1 MLDSRFI
8 RNVAII
14 AHDGAGKTALTE
26 ALLRHDAPGRASS
39 DGSTSRLDADPE
51 EAKRNFTVSTHITFA
66 EHDSVLLSLLDTAG
80 FSDFLTDADRSM
92 AVCEGGLLL
101 VSAVSGVKHQTER
114 HWEMAAERSLPL
126 VACVN
131 KLDRDRASFLRALD
145 DMEKTLGAK
154 PVALQLPIG
163 LGESFTGV
171 VDLVSMRA
179 HVYARRSDG
188 KFGGFIDEEIPPELL
203 VEAKRLR
210 ARLVEAVAGT
220 DDLLLERYLD
230 GLEPGEHQ
238 MRDAIASAV
247 LGRRFLPVV
256 ACAARPGVGV
266 RDVAQTLVDYL
277 PSPLSRREIRGTSLG
292 PGGPISLARPTRR
305 DAPATLLAFRNT
317 LDPHIGR
324 LTALRVFAGTVK
336 PGMQLLNTRTGHQE
350 VVSRIVRID
359 GNVLHELQEAGA
371 GELIGLQRLKDVKV
385 GDTLVLSEPNA
396 IPLQLDLIGRP
407 KRVIAYALKFDRDQ
421 DEMAGAALHKLLEE
435 DPSLELVRDLE
446 TGETLLKG
454 MGQVHVEVAV
464 EKLLRKFGVHVYLEL
479 PHPPYHETI
488 ARTAEARGRCK
499 RQSSGRAQYGD
510 CVLQISPAPRGAGIL
525 FEDAVAGGNI
535 PRGFIPSVEHG
546 LREAAQRGPLGDFPV
561 VDVRVRLVDG
571 SFHAVDSSDQAF
583 RLAGSMAFKNALAL
597 ARPVLLEPY
606 MRLEIVVPDETLGE
620 VIADLTARR
629 GKILGMEPSSKG
641 TVIHAQAPQAEL
653 RTYAPELRG
662 MTRGLGYFTMELTG
676 YEEVPTHEAQR
687 VLAARHAE
695 QEKGLLTVNHP
706 KGRA

>member
-238 MRDAIASAV
+238 MRDAIASGGASSRWWRA
-247 LGRRFLPVV
+247 RRGPAW
-256 ACAARPGVGV
+256 ACATWRRRWWTTCRARSRGGRSGALRSAPAGPSRSRARPGGT
-266 RDVAQTLVDYL
+266 RPRRCS
-277 PSPLSRREIRGTSLG
+277 PS
-292 PGGPISLARPTRR
+292 ATRS
-305 DAPATLLAFRNT
+305 
-317 LDPHIGR
+317 
-324 LTALRVFAGTVK
+324 
-336 PGMQLLNTRTGHQE
+336 TRT
-350 VVSRIVRID
+350 S
-359 GNVLHELQEAGA
+359 
-371 GELIGLQRLKDVKV
+371 
-385 GDTLVLSEPNA
+385 
-396 IPLQLDLIGRP
+396 
-407 KRVIAYALKFDRDQ
+407 
-421 DEMAGAALHKLLEE
+421 
-435 DPSLELVRDLE
+435 
-446 TGETLLKG
+446 
-454 MGQVHVEVAV
+454 
-464 EKLLRKFGVHVYLEL
+464 
-479 PHPPYHETI
+479 
-488 ARTAEARGRCK
+488 
-499 RQSSGRAQYGD
+499 
-510 CVLQISPAPRGAGIL
+510 
-525 FEDAVAGGNI
+525 
-535 PRGFIPSVEHG
+535 
-546 LREAAQRGPLGDFPV
+546 
-561 VDVRVRLVDG
+561 
-571 SFHAVDSSDQAF
+571 
-583 RLAGSMAFKNALAL
+583 AGSPRYASSR
-597 ARPVLLEPY
+597 AR
-606 MRLEIVVPDETLGE
+606 
-620 VIADLTARR
+620 
-629 GKILGMEPSSKG
+629 
-641 TVIHAQAPQAEL
+641 
-653 RTYAPELRG
+653 
-662 MTRGLGYFTMELTG
+662 
-676 YEEVPTHEAQR
+676 
-687 VLAARHAE
+687 
-695 QEKGLLTVNHP
+695 
-706 KGRA
+706 